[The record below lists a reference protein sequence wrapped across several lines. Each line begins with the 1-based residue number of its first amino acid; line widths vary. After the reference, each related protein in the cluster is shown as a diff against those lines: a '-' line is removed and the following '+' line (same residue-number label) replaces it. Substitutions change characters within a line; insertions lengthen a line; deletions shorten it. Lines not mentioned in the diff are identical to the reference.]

1 MKRLLLLL
9 LLSFALIG
17 CSENESEPTIQS
29 DIKTKEINQLLY
41 EDDSIRFSLVDLTT
55 ADDTTRIGVTIE
67 NKTDGTLQQY
77 VDTLTINDT
86 DYDLIDIYV
95 DTGDDIDA
103 QSTLEQGFTINE
115 SIDNIEYINFNYKY
129 FNHSRSIDEWI
140 DISYEN

>member
-1 MKRLLLLL
+1 MKRLLLFL

-17 CSENESEPTIQS
+17 CSEENEPTIQS
-29 DIKTKEINQLLY
+29 DIKLKEINQLLH
-41 EDDSIRFSLVDLTT
+41 EDDSIRFSIVDLTT
-55 ADDTTRIGVTIE
+55 AEDTTRIGVTID

-77 VDTLTINDT
+77 VNTLTINDT

-115 SIDNIEYINFNYKY
+115 SVDNIEYINFNYKY